1 MAGLSALL
9 LGICSIDNDGSVK
22 DYSRYKRRRECVIR
36 RRRLGDGGRGGGRGE
51 SV

>member
-22 DYSRYKRRRECVIR
+22 DYSRYKIRGVCVIVAKTGCGTVKE
-36 RRRLGDGGRGGGRGE
+36 RL
-51 SV
+51 